1 MRSVLGKVRKVTLNN
16 ERRVLSAFF
25 SWASSEGYVQV
36 NPMLKIKSIR
46 VDKRVKEPFT
56 DDDMEAIRGSVRNNF
71 EHALVELLYSTGIR
85 CSELVQIRIRD
96 IDFQNM
102 QMKVL
107 GKGGKERYVYLNA
120 KAKRAVLAHM
130 SHGHVDCY
138 LFPASRS
145 SNHISTSYVRQV
157 LHDIG
162 KRAGVS
168 DVHPHRFRR
177 TTASM
182 ALSRGMPIDQVQKL
196 LGHSNIETT
205 TLYAITDVEN
215 VKSSHKKYLN

>member
-1 MRSVLGKVRKVTLNN
+1 
-16 ERRVLSAFF
+16 
-25 SWASSEGYVQV
+25 
-36 NPMLKIKSIR
+36 MLKIKSIR

-215 VKSSHKKYLN
+215 VKSSHKSI